1 MSFYLPLGDNQFR
14 PTRSTESPW
23 DTEMQHG
30 GPPAALLGRVLA
42 VDGLRLARI
51 SVDFLGPIPR
61 RDCRVEVSTI
71 KPGRLTTLNEA
82 RMVIDGR
89 VAATA
94 RAWHLAPGPTPPV
107 STPADHADPL
117 PETEHTFPGM
127 EEWGYGQATEW
138 RVSKGELRRTV
149 GSDSSVGSDSPDSS
163 DSPVGSGGSGGSDSE
178 THVWTRVRMPLL
190 DGQEL
195 DGQDRALIVA
205 DSANGLSAVLPMDKW
220 LSIPPTMTT
229 TLLRPAGGEW
239 VHLACRTALSND
251 GLGLTS
257 GELYD
262 FDGAIGQVSQ
272 PLVVRAR

>member
-42 VDGLRLARI
+42 VEGLRLARI

-61 RDCRVEVSTI
+61 RDFRVEVSTI

-82 RMVIDGR
+82 RMVVDGR
-89 VAATA
+89 VAVTA

-117 PETEHTFPGM
+117 PETENAFPGM
-127 EEWGYGQATEW
+127 EEWGYGLATEW
-138 RVSKGELRRTV
+138 RVSKGEL
-149 GSDSSVGSDSPDSS
+149 GWSDG
-163 DSPVGSGGSGGSDSE
+163 E
-178 THVWTRVRMPLL
+178 THVWTRVRMPLI

-205 DSANGLSAVLPMDKW
+205 DSANGLSAVLPLDDW

-229 TLLRPAGGEW
+229 TLLRPATGEW

>member
-1 MSFYLPLGDNQFR
+1 MSFYLPLGDDQFR

-30 GPPAALLGRVLA
+30 GPPAALLGRLLA
-42 VDGLRLARI
+42 VEGQRLARI

-61 RDCRVEVSTI
+61 RDLRVEVSPL

-89 VAATA
+89 VAVTA

-107 STPADHADPL
+107 TTPADHADPL
-117 PETEHTFPGM
+117 PEGENVFPGM
-127 EEWGYGQATEW
+127 AEWGYGLATEW
-138 RVSKGELRRTV
+138 RVSKGELGRA
-149 GSDSSVGSDSPDSS
+149 
-163 DSPVGSGGSGGSDSE
+163 DSE
-178 THVWTRVRMPLL
+178 THVWTRVRMPLI
-190 DGQEL
+190 DGHEL

-229 TLLRPAGGEW
+229 TLLRPAAGEW
-239 VHLACRTALSND
+239 VHLACRTALSDD